1 MLYLYV
7 IFFYLSITGITRVRD
22 KNGKYRLLG
31 DVDFKGVS
39 NIASLIT
46 PVPGGVGPMTVAMV
60 LKNTMFAAGDLNGF
74 YNIPMTMQS
83 DLLTNSSSP
92 DISFNTSNNQPASS
106 SSL

>member
-1 MLYLYV
+1 MAQCV
-7 IFFYLSITGITRVRD
+7 QGFNDFIFYAGITRVRD

-60 LKNTMFAAGDLNGF
+60 LKNTMYAAGDLNGF

-83 DLLTNSSSP
+83 ELVTPPP